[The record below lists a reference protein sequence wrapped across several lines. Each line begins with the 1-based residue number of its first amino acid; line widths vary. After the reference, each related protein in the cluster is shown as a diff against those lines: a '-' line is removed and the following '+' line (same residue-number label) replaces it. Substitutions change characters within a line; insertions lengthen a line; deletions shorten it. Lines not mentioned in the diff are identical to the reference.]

1 MCYNSVQGGDLMKK
15 ILAFSGATE
24 LPLKTTTGDNIYV
37 SAGAIAACRK
47 LECESRKYL
56 DIDLPENIA
65 KKVVLID
72 GYHSATIE
80 GARTTLE
87 KVTEIA
93 KHHNQITSKSDRM
106 VLNSIKAMQMLC
118 AESFN
123 QQVFKEAWKIIV
135 DGVCENTN
143 AGVDGYRTGMV
154 YIGSADR
161 ITHVPEIPENI
172 ESRMND
178 LFMFMNE
185 RDDIL
190 FRSLVFHFYCA
201 YIHPF
206 CDGNGR
212 IARAASSA
220 YLYHRFS
227 RAFGNIPISKAI
239 NESLSG
245 YYRALYDSENL
256 IDDEIDITPFILY
269 MNDRY
274 LEAMKQYSLYGKQLT
289 DKESIVMTKMLKNG
303 KGTVSVEKCAKM
315 LKCTQPEALGIL
327 NDMLEKGFLSF
338 HSGEYRIGWRE
349 K

>member
-1 MCYNSVQGGDLMKK
+1 M
-15 ILAFSGATE
+15 
-24 LPLKTTTGDNIYV
+24 
-37 SAGAIAACRK
+37 
-47 LECESRKYL
+47 
-56 DIDLPENIA
+56 
-65 KKVVLID
+65 
-72 GYHSATIE
+72 
-80 GARTTLE
+80 
-87 KVTEIA
+87 
-93 KHHNQITSKSDRM
+93 
-106 VLNSIKAMQMLC
+106 NSIKAMQMLC
-118 AESFN
+118 AEPFN

-135 DGVCENTN
+135 DGVRENTN
-143 AGVDGYRTGMV
+143 AGIDGDRTGMV

-161 ITHVPEIPENI
+161 IIHVPEIPENI

-206 CDGNGR
+206 CDRNGR
-212 IARAASSA
+212 IVRAASSA

-227 RAFGNIPISKAI
+227 RAFGNISISKAI
-239 NESLSG
+239 NEFLSG

-256 IDDEIDITPFILY
+256 IDNRIDITPFILY

-274 LEAMKQYSLYGKQLT
+274 SEAMKQYSLYGKPLT

-303 KGTVSVEKCAKM
+303 KETVSVEKCAKM